1 MDPETKEIVL
11 VDEVLTPDSSR
22 FWPAD
27 QYEVGKTQ
35 ASYDKV
41 SSFPTRC
48 WWRSYRAD
56 SVAAILARLVDERGF
71 EGKAGRQNA
80 SGCSQGD

>member
-1 MDPETKEIVL
+1 MDPETKEVVL

-27 QYEVGKTQ
+27 QYELGKTQ

-41 SSFPTRC
+41 GHPALILPHGISLTS
-48 WWRSYRAD
+48 AL
-56 SVAAILARLVDERGF
+56 AILARLVDERGPKG
-71 EGKAGRQNA
+71 EAGREDA
-80 SGCSQGD
+80 